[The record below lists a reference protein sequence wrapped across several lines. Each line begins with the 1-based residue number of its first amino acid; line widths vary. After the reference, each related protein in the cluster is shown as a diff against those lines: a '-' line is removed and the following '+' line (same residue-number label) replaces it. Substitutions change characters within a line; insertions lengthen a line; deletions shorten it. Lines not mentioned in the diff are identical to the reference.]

1 MKLFK
6 TYRRLTT
13 KERLNLIYI
22 MYKSLTDFKQR
33 RERPSV
39 AAKELGLTR
48 QTVHSA
54 LTNFETYG
62 KNIKRFLIKPKP
74 KGRPIALIGS
84 HEIERKLLS
93 ARCLKNWAHLSIAQ
107 RCEKIWEKHRVE
119 VKRHK
124 LTLFYKR
131 NGVRCTTSY
140 NKYFPHGHNL
150 LRLKYRRMEYAQDLA
165 EGIVNNQPIIY
176 VDETTFRTDMV
187 QKKSWYF
194 KKQRFQV
201 PAARMQNQG
210 ASFTVYGA
218 LGECLQGKGFYYA
231 IGDSTNSDDFLDFI
245 TNLFGEVVP
254 LPSGVKP
261 VVVLDNHRA
270 HLGERK
276 ERMEQLGFQ
285 PAFLPIY
292 SSEMNA
298 IETVWSLLKQSCRR

>member
-1 MKLFK
+1 M
-6 TYRRLTT
+6 
-13 KERLNLIYI
+13 
-22 MYKSLTDFKQR
+22 
-33 RERPSV
+33 
-39 AAKELGLTR
+39 
-48 QTVHSA
+48 
-54 LTNFETYG
+54 
-62 KNIKRFLIKPKP
+62 
-74 KGRPIALIGS
+74 
-84 HEIERKLLS
+84 
-93 ARCLKNWAHLSIAQ
+93 
-107 RCEKIWEKHRVE
+107 
-119 VKRHK
+119 
-124 LTLFYKR
+124 
-131 NGVRCTTSY
+131 
-140 NKYFPHGHNL
+140 
-150 LRLKYRRMEYAQDLA
+150 A
-165 EGIVNNQPIIY
+165 EGIVNNQPISY

-298 IETVWSLLKQSCRR
+298 IETVWSLLKQKCRK